1 MWAFL
6 AKLTSRIIFIALVA
20 LLIPL
25 AVQNRQLITLYYDP
39 LAWMDGAESAS
50 ITLPL
55 FLILLM
61 IAVLGFIIGWIVSA
75 TVYFKRQSEK
85 KYEVWRNAR
94 GERAASENQPPVMTH
109 LPDAPAM
116 LEEPKSHN

>member
-75 TVYFKRQSEK
+75 TVYFKRQSH
-85 KYEVWRNAR
+85 VI
-94 GERAASENQPPVMTH
+94 QPDHHVP
-109 LPDAPAM
+109 
-116 LEEPKSHN
+116 

>member
-25 AVQNRQLITLYYDP
+25 AVQNRQPITLYYDP

-94 GERAASENQPPVMTH
+94 GERAASVNQPPVMTH

>member
-1 MWAFL
+1 MWTFL
-6 AKLTSRIIFIALVA
+6 AKLISRIIFIALVA

-25 AVQNRQLITLYYDP
+25 AVQNRQPVTLYYDP

-50 ITLPL
+50 LTLPL
-55 FLILLM
+55 FLILLI
-61 IAVLGFIIGWIVSA
+61 IAVFGFVVGWIVSSA
-75 TVYFKRQSEK
+75 VYFKRQSEK
-85 KYEVWRNAR
+85 KYEAWRSAR
-94 GERAASENQPPVMTH
+94 GAQAATKNQPPVMTH